1 MAAGR
6 AVWQE
11 ALLLNVEARESFLRT
26 TAVQRLT
33 RLTDFLICLF
43 PLNMTDRDFDILVVG
58 ELNADL
64 ILRGDVTP
72 AFGQVEKIIDDATLT
87 IGSSS
92 GIFACGAAR
101 LGLRTAF
108 IGKVG
113 DDEFGRFMLREL
125 QQRGI
130 DTGGVTIDP
139 AIPTGLS
146 VILSR
151 PSDRA
156 ILTHLGSIAALR
168 YDEIDLAL
176 LSRARHLHLGSYY
189 LLDALRPAVPRL
201 FDEAKRRG
209 LTISIDT
216 NYDPTEKW
224 DGDLREVFRR
234 VDIFLPNEAELL
246 AITHE
251 DSIEAGLDRLADIP
265 IVAVKL
271 GARGGIARGGSRIF
285 RADSIPVNVVDT
297 TGAGDSFDAGF
308 IYGYLTERSLSQSL
322 RLACVCGSLSTR
334 AAGGTGAQA
343 TLQEALE
350 HMA

>member
-1 MAAGR
+1 
-6 AVWQE
+6 
-11 ALLLNVEARESFLRT
+11 
-26 TAVQRLT
+26 
-33 RLTDFLICLF
+33 
-43 PLNMTDRDFDILVVG
+43 MTERDFDVLVVG

-72 AFGQVEKIIDDATLT
+72 AFGQVEKIIDEATLT

-92 GIFACGAAR
+92 AIFACGAAR
-101 LGLRTAF
+101 LGLHVAF
-108 IGKVG
+108 VGKVG

-125 QQRGI
+125 TQRGI
-130 DTGGVTIDP
+130 DTGDVVIDP

-168 YDEIDLAL
+168 FDEIDLSL

-189 LLDALRPAVPRL
+189 LLDALRPDVPRL
-201 FDEAKRRG
+201 FDEAKARG

-216 NYDPTEKW
+216 NYDPTEQW
-224 DGDLREVFRR
+224 ADGLRETLQR
-234 VDIFLPNEAELL
+234 VDVFLPNETELL

-251 DSIEAGLDRLADIP
+251 DSIEAGLDRLADVP

-271 GARGGIARGGSRIF
+271 GERGAMARRGSEIAQS
-285 RADSIPVNVVDT
+285 DSIPVKVVDT

-308 IYGYLTERSLSQSL
+308 IYGYLGGRSLAESVH
-322 RLACVCGSLSTR
+322 LACVCGSLSTR
-334 AAGGTGAQA
+334 AAGGTTAQA
-343 TLQEALE
+343 TLAEANASLRV
-350 HMA
+350 